1 MEGRELMSE
10 SKHRHHQHGE
20 PHHDGEHQ
28 PHYWKRAHRD
38 WKFWM
43 ALSLMLAAMI
53 IYVMSDNLAFRPR
66 HQAQQPVSGAA
77 GK

>member
-1 MEGRELMSE
+1 MSE
-10 SKHRHHQHGE
+10 NKRSHRHHGE
-20 PHHDGEHQ
+20 HNHNSEHQ
-28 PHYWKRAHRD
+28 PPYWKRAHRD

-66 HQAQQPVSGAA
+66 HQPQQPLSGAA
-77 GK
+77 GNWGSP